1 MGRKKKRVMKPWCWY
16 CNRQFEDEKIL
27 IHHQKAK
34 HFKCHVCNKK
44 LFTGP
49 GLAVHCL
56 QVSGFN
62 SNFTNL
68 FFLIFNVFFK
78 EF

>member
-68 FFLIFNVFFK
+68 FFF
-78 EF
+78 